1 MPAAVFTVSN
11 AEIVEGNE
19 GQQQVAVVVSLTSP
33 HGNAVTVDYRSL
45 GGTATEG
52 TDYTAVSGKLSF
64 TKDQSSKTILVNV
77 RGDRTAEPDEQFSI
91 VLSNAKGA
99 KIQDGTGVV
108 TIREPRISITDVWDN
123 EGNSGTTPFKFTISL
138 SAASDLPVTVNYAT
152 ADGSAIAGS
161 DYTGL
166 SGAYTFTP
174 GETSKDIYVDVTGDR
189 AVESNETFVVNLT
202 SSDAQMAK
210 GVGTGNIIDDEPQ
223 INISDAYFYD
233 DGYSEPV
240 LTFYVTLSTAT
251 DEVVTVD
258 YATLD
263 GAAIDGV
270 DYVGTT
276 GTLTF
281 APDETVQTI
290 TVAVNPAS
298 YDTYFFVQL
307 FNASANASIYYEWGV
322 GYLNY
327 YGYWG
332 Y

>member
-1 MPAAVFTVSN
+1 M
-11 AEIVEGNE
+11 
-19 GQQQVAVVVSLTSP
+19 
-33 HGNAVTVDYRSL
+33 
-45 GGTATEG
+45 
-52 TDYTAVSGKLSF
+52 
-64 TKDQSSKTILVNV
+64 
-77 RGDRTAEPDEQFSI
+77 
-91 VLSNAKGA
+91 LSNAKGA
-99 KIQDGTGVV
+99 KIQDGTAIV
-108 TIREPRISITDVWDN
+108 TIRDDEPRISITDAWSY
-123 EGNSGTTPFKFTISL
+123 EGNSGVTPLKFTISL
-138 SAASDLPVTVNYAT
+138 SSASDLPVTVNYAT
-152 ADGSAIAGS
+152 AAGSASAGS
-161 DYTGL
+161 DYTTL
-166 SGAYTFTP
+166 SDSYTFTP
-174 GETSKDIYVDVTGDR
+174 GETSKDIYVDVIGDHEIEFD
-189 AVESNETFVVNLT
+189 ESFVVNLT

-210 GVGTGNIIDDEPQ
+210 SVGTGNIIDDEPQ
-223 INISDAYFYD
+223 ISISDAYFYD